1 VLCCCFEIL
10 IVQARRL
17 RVIVSSDQQPF
28 ICMGVVEKRKR
39 VPKTDNYN
47 FVAKFTANKE
57 AFYRA
62 KHSTIYTA
70 HVAQV
75 VEHGDCGGG
84 GGGVEELC
92 RMQFVR
98 DGKGGKRCRTA

>member
-1 VLCCCFEIL
+1 MIS
-10 IVQARRL
+10 QARRL
-17 RVIVSSDQQPF
+17 RVIVSSDQNPF
-28 ICMGVVEKRKR
+28 ICMGVVEKRRR
-39 VPKTDNYN
+39 VPNTDNCN

-57 AFYRA
+57 AFFRA

-75 VEHGDCGGG
+75 VEHGDCGS
-84 GGGVEELC
+84 VAELC